1 MGSPLFDDR
10 GISKK
15 TGEKRQI
22 MEVNKMD
29 KNAKHYPLNVT
40 MPQHCAYVVRDLPQ
54 ATVEQRE
61 RALNATHW
69 NEFAF
74 PSGMLTVD
82 MLSDSGT
89 TAMTNQQ
96 WATLFLGDEAY
107 GRNTGYYVLLDT
119 FRDIFERGGE
129 KNWKKVIDLVRTDCR
144 DIEKMMD
151 EVYLCEYEGGLFN
164 GGAAQMER
172 PNAFIIQQGRAAE
185 SVLMEIVKKILA
197 QRHPGKVFTIP
208 PTATSTPPRAT
219 SSRWAPSPATCTT
232 RSCCM
237 RSPRAAL
244 TRRTRSRATW
254 TSRSW
259 SS

>member
-1 MGSPLFDDR
+1 MS
-10 GISKK
+10 
-15 TGEKRQI
+15 TQ
-22 MEVNKMD
+22 
-29 KNAKHYPLNVT
+29 YPLNVPAPHHFT
-40 MPQHCAYVVRDLPQ
+40 FAVRDIPEV
-54 ATVEQRE
+54 TVEQRE
-61 RALNATHW
+61 RALKATHY

-129 KNWKKVIDLVRTDCR
+129 KNWKKIIDLVRTDCR
-144 DIEKMMD
+144 DVEKMMD

-172 PNAFIIQQGRAAE
+172 PNAFIIQQGRAA
-185 SVLMEIVKKILA
+185 
-197 QRHPGKVFTIP
+197 
-208 PTATSTPPRAT
+208 
-219 SSRWAPSPATCTT
+219 
-232 RSCCM
+232 
-237 RSPRAAL
+237 
-244 TRRTRSRATW
+244 
-254 TSRSW
+254 
-259 SS
+259 